1 MITYRKAEQKDKKDF
16 IEMDK
21 LFYKFDNDIGVNEHL
36 IPISHDEIPEKFFE
50 NYFYKSLEDFDFF
63 LLACDDDKII
73 GYIFAE
79 IKEIN
84 SPHAYEIKNVGFIDS
99 VFVKEEFRGE
109 GIGNGLINKSLE
121 WMKSKEISVC
131 TLNVRHK
138 NIKALGLYEEIG
150 FKKDDIVMY
159 KEI

>member
-1 MITYRKAEQKDKKDF
+1 MITYRKAEEKDKKDF

-36 IPISHDEIPEKFFE
+36 IKIPHDKIPDEIFE
-50 NYFYKSLEDFDFF
+50 NYFDESLKNGYFF
-63 LLACDDDKII
+63 LVACEDDKVI

-79 IKEIN
+79 IKDIA
-84 SPHAYEIKNVGFIDS
+84 SPHAYEIKKVGFIDS
-99 VFVKEEFRGE
+99 VFIKEEFRGRGVGKE
-109 GIGNGLINKSLE
+109 LINKASE
-121 WMKSKEISVC
+121 WMKSEGISIC
-131 TLNVRHK
+131 TLNVRDK
-138 NIKALGLYEEIG
+138 NMKATELYEKIG

>member
-1 MITYRKAEQKDKKDF
+1 MITYRRAEEKDKKDF

-36 IPISHDEIPEKFFE
+36 IPISHYEIPEKIFE
-50 NYFYKSLEDFDFF
+50 NYFDESLKNVGFF
-63 LLACDDDKII
+63 LIACEDNKVI

-79 IKEIN
+79 IKDIA
-84 SPHAYEIKNVGFIDS
+84 SPHAYEIKKVGFVDS
-99 VFVKEEFRGE
+99 VFVKEEFRGK
-109 GIGNGLINKSLE
+109 GIAKELINKSSE
-121 WMKSKEISVC
+121 WMKSKGISIC
-131 TLNVRHK
+131 TLNVRYK
-138 NIKALGLYEEIG
+138 NIKAAELYKTMG

>member
-1 MITYRKAEQKDKKDF
+1 MIIYRKAEEKDKNNF
-16 IEMDK
+16 IEIDK

-36 IPISHDEIPEKFFE
+36 IPISHDEIPEKIFE
-50 NYFYKSLEDFDFF
+50 NYFYKSLKDLDFF
-63 LLACDDDKII
+63 LVVCDDDKII

-99 VFVKEEFRGE
+99 IFIKEEFRGM
-109 GIGNGLINKSLE
+109 GIGNNLIHKASE
-121 WMKSKEISVC
+121 WMKSKGMFIC
-131 TLNVRHK
+131 TLNVRYK
-138 NIKALGLYEEIG
+138 NVKALELYEKIG